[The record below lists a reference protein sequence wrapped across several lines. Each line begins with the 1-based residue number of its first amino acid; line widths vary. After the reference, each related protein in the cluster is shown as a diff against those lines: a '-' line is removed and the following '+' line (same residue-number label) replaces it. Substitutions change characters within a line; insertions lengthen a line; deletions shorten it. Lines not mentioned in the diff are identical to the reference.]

1 MKKPK
6 AKPVYGNKGV
16 PLFSQDATISQSGY
30 HAKQG
35 TLAANETKAMKSP
48 ILPSRSGFKDGRAQL
63 IADLKAKGPPNST
76 NWRTSAIP
84 ISHRNRR
91 GR

>member
-6 AKPVYGNKGV
+6 LKPVYGNKGV
-16 PLFSQDATISQSGY
+16 PLFAQDATISQSGY

-35 TLAANETKAMKSP
+35 TLAANEPKATKSP
-48 ILPSRSGFKDGRAQL
+48 ILPSRNEFRGSRAQL
-63 IADLKAKGPPNST
+63 IADLRAKGPPKST

-91 GR
+91 G